1 MTILSTSFT
10 RFDQIGVREDL
21 ANIID
26 NVAPTECPFLMNAG
40 VRKVTNT
47 TFDWQTDTLASAVST
62 NQQLDGDDLAGAYTA
77 VVPTVKISSY
87 TEIARK
93 TVSVSGTAR
102 AVNTAGRADDLNYVV
117 ANLGKE
123 LKRDMET
130 SLLANK
136 GAVAGNT
143 STARKTAGLKAY
155 IKTNKD
161 KASDGTAPVYT
172 TVATDVWTDG
182 TQRAFTETITKNVL
196 QQCFTSGADTSTI
209 MVGAF
214 NKQTFSSFSGVVEL
228 TNAMGKGQAV
238 IIGAADTYVSDFGR
252 LSVVPNRFM
261 PSRDALFIDW
271 SRVKVCYLRPYR
283 IEEMAKT
290 GDADNRMLLAEYGL
304 MVSNEKGLGI
314 ATDLTTS

>member
-1 MTILSTSFT
+1 MET
-10 RFDQIGVREDL
+10 
-21 ANIID
+21 
-26 NVAPTECPFLMNAG
+26 PFLQNANVG
-40 VRKVTNT
+40 KASNT

-77 VVPTVKISSY
+77 VVPTVRLSSY

-102 AVNTAGRADDLNYVV
+102 AVNTAGRSDDLGYEV
-117 ANLGKE
+117 AKLGKE

-136 GAVAGNT
+136 AAAAGNT

-155 IKTNKD
+155 IKTNID
-161 KASDGTAPVYT
+161 KAADGTAPVYT
-172 TVATDVWTDG
+172 TVANDVWTNG

-196 QQCFTSGADTSTI
+196 QQVFTSGGDCSTI

-214 NKQTFSSFSGVVEL
+214 NKQAFSAFSGVVEL
-228 TNAMGKGQAV
+228 MNQAGKGQAV

-261 PSRDALFIDW
+261 PSRDALFLDW
-271 SRVKVCYLRPYR
+271 GRVQVNYLRPFQV
-283 IEEMAKT
+283 EEMAKT
-290 GDADNRMLLAEYGL
+290 GDADNRMLIAEYGL
-304 MVSNEKGLGI
+304 MCRNEKALGL
-314 ATDLTTS
+314 AADLTTS